1 LPSPWAQWVAAAAL
15 LQKAGEG
22 LVSGLAT
29 GMIAEEGEA
38 ERDLD
43 PWEMDSSDDEEEEE
57 GH

>member
-1 LPSPWAQWVAAAAL
+1 MPSPWAQWVAAAAL

-43 PWEMDSSDDEEEEE
+43 PWEMDSSDEEEE